1 MGPLRT
7 ALSIYNFS
15 LDGMIQRIIFNLQE
29 LVGPLQTA
37 LSLGLQYPP
46 LAQAAMSALE
56 RWEVEQP
63 QAIEAVAPHIVPL
76 LDPYLAEI
84 KDVAAAAD
92 AGSAEGESL
101 HCIGL
106 LEHFGFV
113 PSQFTVCAPI
123 ISSWCVAFLCAY
135 HRATHAPISI
145 TVMCCTLLTSQC

>member
-1 MGPLRT
+1 M
-7 ALSIYNFS
+7 
-15 LDGMIQRIIFNLQE
+15 QE

-46 LAQAAMSALE
+46 LAQAAMAALE

-92 AGSAEGESL
+92 AASADGESL
-101 HCIGL
+101 YRYDM
-106 LEHFGFV
+106 
-113 PSQFTVCAPI
+113 
-123 ISSWCVAFLCAY
+123 SS
-135 HRATHAPISI
+135 
-145 TVMCCTLLTSQC
+145 